1 MKSPWSH
8 KTTQK
13 FIKSLPHFECTLWLF
28 HSGNGLICTHANERK
43 GFGWRDRLG
52 GEKRETADWLGPSE
66 EIRKHTWISSTFVS
80 QKTMLFWIICL
91 TGVSSGCSDADSY
104 SSAKITTSLC
114 SLHIV
119 WWETDYHNA
128 QTVFRQFELV
138 LTHDQVFFLHW
149 FWLKYTQANV
159 IYVWKGESIK

>member
-43 GFGWRDRLG
+43 GFGWRDRLS
-52 GEKRETADWLGPSE
+52 GEKTQTVDWLDPSE
-66 EIRKHTWISSTFVS
+66 EIRKHTWMRSAFVS

-91 TGVSSGCSDADSY
+91 AGVSSGCRSAVSDNKDSICDAGSY
-104 SSAKITTSLC
+104 SSAKIPNSLC
-114 SLHIV
+114 SLHIA
-119 WWETDYHNA
+119 WWEN
-128 QTVFRQFELV
+128 RQIITMHRPFSDSLR
-138 LTHDQVFFLHW
+138 
-149 FWLKYTQANV
+149 FWLIVAE
-159 IYVWKGESIK
+159 IH